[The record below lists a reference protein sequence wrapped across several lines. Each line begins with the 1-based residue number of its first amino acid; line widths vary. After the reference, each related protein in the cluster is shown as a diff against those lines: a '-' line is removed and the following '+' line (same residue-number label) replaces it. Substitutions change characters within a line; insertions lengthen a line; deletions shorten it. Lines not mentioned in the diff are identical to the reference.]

1 VHVGIYK
8 QLRSTYNCLVYGRN
22 ATPIDIQLGTCY
34 RTHTMPTRTTK
45 LDLLDEHEQGME
57 EKEKEKERKKR

>member
-1 VHVGIYK
+1 
-8 QLRSTYNCLVYGRN
+8 
-22 ATPIDIQLGTCY
+22 
-34 RTHTMPTRTTK
+34 MPTRTTK